1 MIVGDAEMADPK
13 VMVFYPCGLLPEQQS
28 GEFEGHSADHTSFL
42 AASNTT
48 LFLLLLLCCSW
59 PFFNSTQMFCAVLTP
74 CSGEIVAVKKFGQHM
89 FVVVHVS

>member
-1 MIVGDAEMADPK
+1 M
-13 VMVFYPCGLLPEQQS
+13 LTEQQS

-48 LFLLLLLCCSW
+48 LFLLLLLCCRW
-59 PFFNSTQMFCAVLTP
+59 PFFNSTQMFCAVLTAELAAP
-74 CSGEIVAVKKFGQHM
+74 CLGEIVAVKKFGQHM